1 VLAICQRWGAL
12 ATDIGEVTDTGRLVI
27 DWRGDAVV
35 DVPPASLADE
45 GPVYH
50 RPMERPRDLDVLQQS
65 GPDRLPRPESGEEI
79 LATLLE
85 MVASPNL
92 CSRAW
97 VTQQYDRYVQ
107 GNTALAMPDDAGV
120 VRISD
125 SGLGVALA
133 TDGNGRYARLDP
145 FAGAQLA
152 LAEACRNVAAAGAT
166 PIAATNCLNFGSPE
180 DPEVMWQFAEA
191 VRGLAE
197 GCVALGTPITGGNVS
212 FYNQTAEQAINPTPI
227 VGVLGLIDDVTRRTP
242 IAFATEGETLVL
254 LGDTRAELGGS
265 EWAWVAHH
273 HLGGLPP
280 QVDFAAEKQLGE
292 ILVAASR
299 DGMLSAAHDLSDGGL
314 AQALVESCLQ
324 GGMGARIVL
333 PEDADPFVWL
343 FSESAAAPRR
353 RWMPRA

>member
-1 VLAICQRWGAL
+1 
-12 ATDIGEVTDTGRLVI
+12 
-27 DWRGDAVV
+27 
-35 DVPPASLADE
+35 
-45 GPVYH
+45 
-50 RPMERPRDLDVLQQS
+50 
-65 GPDRLPRPESGEEI
+65 
-79 LATLLE
+79 
-85 MVASPNL
+85 
-92 CSRAW
+92 
-97 VTQQYDRYVQ
+97 
-107 GNTALAMPDDAGV
+107 MPDDAGV

-197 GCVALGTPITGGNVS
+197 GCVALSTPITGGNVS

-343 FSESAAAPRR
+343 FSESAARAVVALPRSEELR
-353 RWMPRA
+353 FMEMCEARGFPATRIGVVDGDSLEVQDVFDVPLAELRAAWEGTLPRLFG